1 MRNVEHEVDRIIA
14 DSDPVLKAVEVGEH
28 TPTNTRMKKSKKML
42 KRSSLLVVLIAGVLI
57 ASGSLLIAYSTY
69 FGEQSGDVSLEG
81 ITADLLFDGVPM
93 TTEAFCID
101 MDLSSMVAGDVFSFP
116 HSAGVLEGNG
126 EWDLSFD
133 ASAVTGFNPEDIFFG
148 FYFDI
153 LNDESV
159 SILDDIIYL
168 RAGDPATTFDFS
180 YALDPDFMYTAEL
193 LPYSVDV
200 LLTTHAN
207 LPPIAVDDAFEIP
220 TYTYTVCDVLAND
233 FDPEGGDL
241 DIIGFEVVT
250 FMTTEI
256 VGEFPNEQLEF
267 YTSHVDVFEIEYTIA
282 DIEGL
287 ESTATVTVTSV

>member
-1 MRNVEHEVDRIIA
+1 MGNVENEVDLLLGKEDR
-14 DSDPVLKAVEVGEH
+14 VLKAVKVSENL
-28 TPTNTRMKKSKKML
+28 PAKYRMKKSKKML

-81 ITADLLFDGVPM
+81 ITADLLFDNVAM

-101 MDLSSMVAGDVFSFP
+101 MDLSYMTAGDVFSFP

-168 RAGDPATTFDFS
+168 CAGDPATTFDFS

-256 VGEFPNEQLEF
+256 VGEFPNEQL
-267 YTSHVDVFEIEYTIA
+267 
-282 DIEGL
+282 
-287 ESTATVTVTSV
+287 